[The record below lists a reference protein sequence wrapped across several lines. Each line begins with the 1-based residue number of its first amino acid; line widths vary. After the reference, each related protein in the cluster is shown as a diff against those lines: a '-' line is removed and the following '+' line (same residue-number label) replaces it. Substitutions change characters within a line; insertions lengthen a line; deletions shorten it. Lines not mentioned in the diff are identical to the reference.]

1 MWQEQELQ
9 REVSVLLGKLEAQGQ
24 ETAGLQHHRA
34 QARELTAALHSTT
47 DALERSH
54 AELQQ
59 TASDLE
65 HTRQRLA
72 QARTPVPAIPLQ
84 DCHVLCCSY
93 DPLCSLLSIL
103 SSHRPKG
110 WSLCSKAE
118 CAATHS
124 DHLKGCVFCS
134 AT

>member
-1 MWQEQELQ
+1 M
-9 REVSVLLGKLEAQGQ
+9 LLGKLEAQGQ
-24 ETAGLQHHRA
+24 ETASLQHHRA

-47 DALERSH
+47 DALERSQ

-65 HTRQRLA
+65 HTRQQLA
-72 QARTPVPAIPLQ
+72 QACTPVPAIVLQ
-84 DCHVLCCSY
+84 HCHILCGSY
-93 DPLCSLLSIL
+93 DPLCSSLSIL
-103 SSHRPKG
+103 SSHRVKG
-110 WSLCSKAE
+110 QSLCSKLE

-124 DHLKGCVFCS
+124 NLGDCVFCS